1 MDPVKRGKIPL
12 CLKITPIL
20 FCVGAAGMCSVS
32 VSQPRYLEVDYTHE
46 AVTLRCSFSQ
56 SGCPQERPTSL
67 WFRYGTHQP
76 EQLGDQ
82 ERFKV
87 TEDLEQNQVSL
98 TVSKVNFSDSA
109 IYICGIAF
117 PSSSDPRAK
126 QTGGGTELVVRETKI
141 LSKEVQRLLVAL
153 LTLLSIYM
161 TGVAATFIVLF
172 KSKPNTARKKET
184 EDSQKKKSARRIFQ
198 EIAQELYSKRHVQTS
213 QQSS

>member
-1 MDPVKRGKIPL
+1 
-12 CLKITPIL
+12 
-20 FCVGAAGMCSVS
+20 MCSVS

-46 AVTLRCSFSQ
+46 AVTLRCSFSL

-87 TEDLEQNQVSL
+87 TEDLQQNQVSL

-126 QTGGGTELVVRETKI
+126 QTGGGTELVVRG
-141 LSKEVQRLLVAL
+141 LSSLIPGFIAFLPARYYIYAEVLEN
-153 LTLLSIYM
+153 LLSEY
-161 TGVAATFIVLF
+161 
-172 KSKPNTARKKET
+172 P
-184 EDSQKKKSARRIFQ
+184 SQGG
-198 EIAQELYSKRHVQTS
+198 
-213 QQSS
+213 